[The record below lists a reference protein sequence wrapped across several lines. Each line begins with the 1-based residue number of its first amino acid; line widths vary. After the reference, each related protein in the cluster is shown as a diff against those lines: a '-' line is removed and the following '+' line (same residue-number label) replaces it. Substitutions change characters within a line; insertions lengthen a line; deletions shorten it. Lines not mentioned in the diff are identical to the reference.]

1 MRDAAVR
8 SGTPMHLW
16 AVGILSL
23 LWNAFGAFDFI
34 MTNVRDP
41 AYLQRF
47 PVEVMDYIDTMPWWV
62 IGCWA
67 LGVWGAVLGS
77 VLLLA
82 RSRFAVTAFAASL
95 LGLAAS
101 TVYQQMGG
109 MPEAVQPEGMMAM
122 NLVIWAAAILFFV
135 YALRMRRRGVL
146 V

>member
-1 MRDAAVR
+1 MREAGLR
-8 SGTPMHLW
+8 SATPAHLW
-16 AVGILSL
+16 VVGLASL

-41 AYLQRF
+41 GYLQQF
-47 PVEVMDYIDTMPWWV
+47 PVAMMDYIDAMPVWV
-62 IGCWA
+62 IASWA

-77 VLLLA
+77 ILLLA

-101 TVYQQMGG
+101 TVYQQIHG
-109 MPEAVQPEGMMAM
+109 MPEAARTQGMAAM
-122 NLVIWAAAILFFV
+122 NLMIWAGAILFFA